1 MLNIE
6 EIQNKVFKKIQEISN
21 KKKIIHNNLYFCA
34 FNFSIGYALLKFFK
48 EKNFLLIFKIFFKE
62 ILNII
67 LMNNYELKNKIDKKY
82 KKIIVT
88 WGNESNIKKNFYY
101 DKYFNQKSIDTKEIL
116 WIVIFTGNQK
126 KINQIE
132 TQNVLFI
139 IERKISLFKKIIFLL
154 KLIFSYIFKE
164 KYSLVNF
171 LFYFTWHNAFKL
183 KIRKLFLKVIHNDL
197 ELLILPYEGQPFQL
211 DLLEMTKSLPKIL
224 TKGYIHSVPSY
235 PSHLIYKKNYPKEL
249 IVSSQDQFNFLK
261 KRFLPNNYK
270 IHLLESARFRKS
282 DPSVMNNRIFLPI
295 EFFSEIKILNELKFL
310 FLNEFNNLDLSK
322 FRVKNHP
329 TCANST
335 KHLKLIYK
343 IESLRDR
350 LNIKN
355 DVNTFNKSIF
365 IGSTGSIIEALELD
379 IEVYHITEDP
389 ILESYSEFIW
399 NNLKVSNYNENTYKY
414 FLKEKNYSM
423 IFGKDKNIFN
433 EYTNK

>member
-1 MLNIE
+1 
-6 EIQNKVFKKIQEISN
+6 
-21 KKKIIHNNLYFCA
+21 
-34 FNFSIGYALLKFFK
+34 
-48 EKNFLLIFKIFFKE
+48 
-62 ILNII
+62 
-67 LMNNYELKNKIDKKY
+67 
-82 KKIIVT
+82 
-88 WGNESNIKKNFYY
+88 
-101 DKYFNQKSIDTKEIL
+101 
-116 WIVIFTGNQK
+116 
-126 KINQIE
+126 
-132 TQNVLFI
+132 
-139 IERKISLFKKIIFLL
+139 
-154 KLIFSYIFKE
+154 
-164 KYSLVNF
+164 
-171 LFYFTWHNAFKL
+171 
-183 KIRKLFLKVIHNDL
+183 
-197 ELLILPYEGQPFQL
+197 
-211 DLLEMTKSLPKIL
+211 
-224 TKGYIHSVPSY
+224 
-235 PSHLIYKKNYPKEL
+235 
-249 IVSSQDQFNFLK
+249 
-261 KRFLPNNYK
+261 
-270 IHLLESARFRKS
+270 
-282 DPSVMNNRIFLPI
+282 MNNRIFLPI
-295 EFFSEIKILNELKFL
+295 EFFSEIKILNEMKFL

-414 FLKEKNYSM
+414 VLKEKNYSM